1 MVMAEYTGSGLSIA
15 TPSPPPAP
23 AARPSGQIPIRHALT
38 DNGAPATHRARFLSL
53 QTASRATPSGLERLV
68 SFWFKAAGCPI
79 IPFGVL
85 EPDSN
90 SSLIVDVARY
100 ERLKDA
106 RERGLA
112 LSARGITHSIGR
124 EGNTWLLRVAEVDK
138 RAATEELHA
147 YDAEMREEESPFQE
161 EPPVRPRFWTLP
173 LVALTVIGGAVLQA
187 ELGIPWRDA
196 GVLSAEK
203 VVAAG
208 EWWRVVTALTLHG
221 DVPHV
226 LANLWVGLLFGA
238 LLVPAFGQGVTWLS
252 VLAAGA
258 AGNALTVLAY
268 WPQSH
273 QSLGASTAVFGA
285 LGLLVGDA
293 LWLLLRRRSGRSWW
307 KWMLPLGAGLS
318 LLAFLGAGEGKTSVD
333 VMAHLWGFAAGLP
346 MGLCV
351 SALRPAH
358 APSCVQTACGSGAA
372 FALAFAWLRARYP

>member
-1 MVMAEYTGSGLSIA
+1 LLYQAASNK
-15 TPSPPPAP
+15 TPFN
-23 AARPSGQIPIRHALT
+23 LK
-38 DNGAPATHRARFLSL
+38 
-53 QTASRATPSGLERLV
+53 RLV
-68 SFWFKAAGCPI
+68 SCWCNPVGCPI
-79 IPFGVL
+79 IPFFVL
-85 EPDSN
+85 EPDSFPPQ
-90 SSLIVDVARY
+90 IVDIARY

-112 LSARGITHSIGR
+112 LSARGITHSISR
-124 EGNTWLLRVAEVDK
+124 EGNIWLLRVAVPDLP
-138 RAATEELHA
+138 AATEELNA
-147 YDAEMREEESPFQE
+147 YDAELREAESPLIE
-161 EPPVRPRFWTLP
+161 EPAVRPRFWTLP
-173 LVALTVIGGAVLQA
+173 VVALIVVSGAVLQA
-187 ELGIPWRDA
+187 ELGVAWRDA

-203 VVAAG
+203 VVAEG
-208 EWWRVVTALTLHG
+208 EWWRVITALTLHG

-226 LANLWVGLLFGA
+226 LANLWVGLLFSA

-258 AGNALTVLAY
+258 AGNAMTALAY
-268 WPQSH
+268 WPQPH

-293 LWLLLRRRSGRSWW
+293 LWLLLRRKSGRSWW

-318 LLAFLGAGEGKTSVD
+318 LLAFLGAGEGKSSVD

-358 APSCVQTACGSGAA
+358 APGSVQIACGSSA
-372 FALAFAWLRARYP
+372 ALALSLAWMRARYPL